1 MSKNWDSKGIKPF
14 SKYVMDKMKVWNRYQ
29 CSHLNKMQCQQSG
42 HDVKVQF
49 RYVSYKHPEKILFFP
64 NSIKKK
70 KKNLEL
76 VLQGQKDIST
86 IQEQNQYRINDS
98 PDFL

>member
-70 KKNLEL
+70 KESRTCSSRPERYFNNTGIEP
-76 VLQGQKDIST
+76 
-86 IQEQNQYRINDS
+86 IQNK
-98 PDFL
+98 

>member
-70 KKNLEL
+70 KKESRTCSSRPERYFNNTGIEP
-76 VLQGQKDIST
+76 
-86 IQEQNQYRINDS
+86 IQNK
-98 PDFL
+98 